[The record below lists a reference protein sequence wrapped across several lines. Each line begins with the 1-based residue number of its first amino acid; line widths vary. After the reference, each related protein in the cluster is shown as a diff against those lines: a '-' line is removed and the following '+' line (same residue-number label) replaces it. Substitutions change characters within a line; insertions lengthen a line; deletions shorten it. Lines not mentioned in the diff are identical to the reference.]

1 MEDGMN
7 RKLTL
12 AVTALLAT
20 GALGTGI
27 ALAAGSP
34 TVSSVSA
41 GSIGNSS
48 AALKGTVNPNGSTAT
63 YFFQYGLTSAYGLIS
78 KSHSAGKGTK
88 GVAVHVTA
96 SGLLPGTTYHF
107 HIIAL
112 NKNGVTLGT
121 DHTFKTTGPAPA
133 DVATG
138 PATLLGPFNATL
150 TGVITPHGASTTYYF
165 QYGLTV
171 FYTNGHTP
179 AGTVPAGSAPV
190 NVSTPLAGLQPG
202 ATFHFRLV
210 AIHSGGVTS
219 YGNDQTLMTLPFP
232 RPVPK
237 VTAITLPGRAKK
249 SPYRFSTFG
258 HVNGPS
264 ATKALAC
271 NGEVSI
277 RYFNGSKKV
286 SSSLAPVQPNCTFSA
301 DASFRRLPGH
311 GSRHRIVKL
320 KILIHFQGN
329 GYLAPKDARTEFV
342 KLGKG

>member
-1 MEDGMN
+1 MN

-12 AVTALLAT
+12 AVTALVAT

-41 GSIGNSS
+41 GSINNSS
-48 AALKGTVNPNGSTAT
+48 AVLKATVNPNGSAAT
-63 YFFQYGLTSAYGLIS
+63 YFFQYGLNNAYGVNS
-78 KSHSAGKGTK
+78 KAHSAGKGTK

-107 HIIAL
+107 HVVAL

-138 PATLLGPFNATL
+138 PATLLGPFGATV
-150 TGVITPHGASTTYYF
+150 TGVITPHGATTSYYF
-165 QYGLTV
+165 QYGLSI
-171 FYTNGHTP
+171 FYSSLTGT
-179 AGTVPAGSAPV
+179 GTVPAGSAPV
-190 NVSTPLAGLQPG
+190 SVASALSGLQPG
-202 ATFHFRLV
+202 STFHYRLV
-210 AIHSGGVTS
+210 AVHSGNVKT
-219 YGNDQTLMTLPFP
+219 YGNDQAFTTEPFP

-237 VTAITLPGRAKK
+237 VTANTLPGRAKK

-271 NGEVSI
+271 NGTVSI

-286 SSSLAPVQPNCTFSA
+286 SSSNAPVQPNCTFSA
-301 DASFRRLPGH
+301 GASFRRLPGH
-311 GSRHRIVKL
+311 GSSHRIVKL
-320 KILIHFQGN
+320 KILIRFEGN
-329 GYLAPKDARTEFV
+329 GYLAPSSARTEFV